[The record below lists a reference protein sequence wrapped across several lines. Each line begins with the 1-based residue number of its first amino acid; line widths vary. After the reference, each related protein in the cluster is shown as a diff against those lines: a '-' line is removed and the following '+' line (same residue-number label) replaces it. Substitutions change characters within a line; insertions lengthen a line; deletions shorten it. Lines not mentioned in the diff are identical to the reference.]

1 MSFFSRSSQPSPS
14 PSYSSVPRESVPRPM
29 ARNLP
34 PQTQYNDP
42 SQSLFEKRSHDRKPP
57 PSRSGPGMS
66 YAVVTTPNEGLAL
79 RNCLVVYPSD
89 FPHGVHVL
97 VRKVDRDSAQREY
110 PITTCHDTSGTIRPG
125 TVAIGLTQRQWIGV
139 SLSGDDVTIDMIPQ
153 APPFLQSIDIQVG
166 FIRNR
171 SENQEPYSA
180 DEISRNFVKIFNNVV
195 FAPGEILIFDFKGE
209 KLKMTVAS
217 MSVVELVDQQ
227 NSSRFG
233 KQPHMEMGVVMDR
246 TDVTVMK
253 AGDSM
258 IKIKSSAKKAASN
271 AIIAP
276 NFKFEE
282 MGIGGLDEEFG
293 AIFRRAFASRVFPP
307 ALVEKL
313 GIQHVKGI
321 LLHGPPGTGK
331 TLIARRIGKM
341 LNAREPK
348 IVNGPEILNK
358 YVGASEEN
366 VRKLFADAEKEYKE
380 KGDDS
385 GLHIIIFDELDAIFK
400 QRGSTN
406 SGTGVGDSVVNQLLS
421 KMDGIDQLN
430 NILVIGMTNRM
441 DMIDEALLRP
451 GRLEV
456 HMEIS
461 LPDEHGRFQILR
473 IHTAKMRTNN
483 VMDADVDLAEL
494 AAMMKNYSGA
504 EIEGFVKSATSFAF
518 NRHVKVG
525 TMAGISED
533 VDKLRVNR
541 SDFFKALEEIKP
553 AYGVSEEEL
562 TDVIAN
568 GIIHHD
574 PIIEEILDKGK
585 LFVNQVARSTRTPR
599 VSILLHGP
607 PASGKT
613 VLAAS
618 IAWASQFPF
627 IKLISPDRMVG
638 FSEAQKIQFITRTFT
653 DSYKSPLSVI
663 VVDNL
668 ERLLDWT
675 SLGSRFSNSVLQT
688 LLVLIARKPPKDKRL
703 LVIATTS
710 LRPLLTE
717 LGLSDV
723 FDSELRV
730 PPISNL
736 SSLERVLREVQ
747 LFSSENELRQT
758 MRILTDAGF
767 AVDLNAE
774 EDAAL
779 HLQVGIKKLLSIVEM
794 ARQEPER
801 AGERLVSAI
810 INLNS

>member
-1 MSFFSRSSQPSPS
+1 
-14 PSYSSVPRESVPRPM
+14 
-29 ARNLP
+29 
-34 PQTQYNDP
+34 
-42 SQSLFEKRSHDRKPP
+42 
-57 PSRSGPGMS
+57 MS
-66 YAVVTTPNEGLAL
+66 YAVVSTPNEGLAL
-79 RNCLVVYPSD
+79 KNCLIVYPSD
-89 FPHGVHVL
+89 FSNGVHVA
-97 VRKVDRDSAQREY
+97 VRKAERDSVQREC
-110 PITTCHDTSGTIRPG
+110 PMTTCHDTSGMIRPG
-125 TVAIGLTQRQWIGV
+125 TVAIGLMQRQWIGL
-139 SLSGDDVTIDMIPQ
+139 SLSGDDVTIDMVPQ
-153 APPFLQSIDIQVG
+153 APPFIQSIDIQVG
-166 FIRNR
+166 FVRKGV
-171 SENQEPYSA
+171 ENQDPYSA
-180 DEISRNFVKIFNNVV
+180 DDISRNFVKIFNGVV
-195 FAPGEILIFDFKGE
+195 FAPGEMLTFDFKGE
-209 KLKMTVAS
+209 KLKMIVVS
-217 MSVVELVDQQ
+217 MSLVELPDTQ
-227 NSSRFG
+227 NSARFG

-331 TLIARRIGKM
+331 TLIARQIGKM

-366 VRKLFADAEKEYKE
+366 IRKLFADAEKEYKE
-380 KGDDS
+380 KGDES

-400 QRGSTN
+400 QRGST
-406 SGTGVGDSVVNQLLS
+406 SGGTGVGDSVVNQLLS

-430 NILVIGMTNRM
+430 NILVIGMTNRI

-541 SDFFKALEEIKP
+541 GDFFKALEEIKP

-607 PASGKT
+607 PGSGKT

-618 IAWASQFPF
+618 IAWASTFPF

-675 SLGSRFSNSVLQT
+675 SLGSRFSNPVLQT

-703 LVIATTS
+703 LIIATTS

-736 SSLERVLREVQ
+736 SSLERILREVQ
-747 LFSSENELRQT
+747 LFSSENELGQT
-758 MRILTDAGF
+758 MRVLVDAGF
-767 AVDLNAE
+767 AVDVDAE
-774 EDAAL
+774 QDAAL